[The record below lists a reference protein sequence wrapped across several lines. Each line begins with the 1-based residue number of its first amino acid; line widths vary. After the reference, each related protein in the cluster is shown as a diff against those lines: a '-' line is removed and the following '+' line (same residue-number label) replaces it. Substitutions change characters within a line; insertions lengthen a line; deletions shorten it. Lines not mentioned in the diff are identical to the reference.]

1 MANQEHLD
9 ILKQGRDVWNKWRKD
24 HPEIRPDLSDVNL
37 TQFNNANLSNTN
49 LSDTNL
55 SRTMLAFS
63 DLSGANLQRADILE
77 ATLLRANFDGA
88 NLDSTCFSF
97 SNLSEASFTNAIFIN
112 RVIING
118 ANLSKADLS
127 NCDLSGANFS
137 DCNLS
142 KANLSSANLTGT
154 NLSRAILIETN
165 MRNATL
171 TGCSIFGISAWGVE
185 LEGATQSSLV
195 ITPANEPT
203 ITVDNLKVAQF
214 IYLLLNNH
222 EIRDVIDTITSK
234 VVLILGRFTDER
246 KKVLDT
252 LRDELRRRNYLPV
265 LFDFDKPA
273 NRDITETV
281 STLAHLARFII
292 VDLTDPSSA
301 PHEVATIV
309 PHCIVPVQPLLSLQ
323 PLIEYAMFQDLRR
336 RHPWVLPTFR
346 YHDTTDLLASLK
358 EHIIEPVD
366 QKAKE
371 LAQQ

>member
-1 MANQEHLD
+1 MANQQHLN
-9 ILKQGRDVWNKWRKD
+9 ILKQGVDVWNKWREEHRD
-24 HPEIRPDLSDVNL
+24 IQPDLSSADISQVNL
-37 TQFNNANLSNTN
+37 MGADLRRANLY
-49 LSDTNL
+49 
-55 SRTMLAFS
+55 
-63 DLSGANLQRADILE
+63 
-77 ATLLRANFDGA
+77 ATSL
-88 NLDSTCFSF
+88 
-97 SNLSEASFTNAIFIN
+97 
-112 RVIING
+112 NG
-118 ANLSKADLS
+118 ANLSYANLNQADLIRVNFIVADLS
-127 NCDLSGANFS
+127 YANLSRS
-137 DCNLS
+137 NLS
-142 KANLSSANLTGT
+142 KADFSGANLSH
-154 NLSRAILIETN
+154 AILNESILVRTN
-165 MRNATL
+165 FTGATL
-171 TGCSIFGISAWGVE
+171 TDCHIFGISVWGVE
-185 LEGATQSSLV
+185 LQGATQNNLV
-195 ITPANEPT
+195 LTARDEPT

-323 PLIEYAMFQDLRR
+323 PLIIEGKAVERREYAMFQDLRR

-358 EHIIEPVD
+358 EHIIEPVE

>member
-1 MANQEHLD
+1 MANQQHLN
-9 ILKQGRDVWNKWRKD
+9 ILKQGVDVWNKWREEHRD
-24 HPEIRPDLSDVNL
+24 IQPDLSSADISQVNL
-37 TQFNNANLSNTN
+37 MGADLRRANLY
-49 LSDTNL
+49 
-55 SRTMLAFS
+55 
-63 DLSGANLQRADILE
+63 
-77 ATLLRANFDGA
+77 ATSL
-88 NLDSTCFSF
+88 
-97 SNLSEASFTNAIFIN
+97 
-112 RVIING
+112 NG
-118 ANLSKADLS
+118 ANLSYANLNQADLIRVNFIVADLS
-127 NCDLSGANFS
+127 YANLSRS
-137 DCNLS
+137 NLS
-142 KANLSSANLTGT
+142 KADFSGANLSH
-154 NLSRAILIETN
+154 AILNESILVRTN
-165 MRNATL
+165 FTGATL
-171 TGCSIFGISAWGVE
+171 TDCHIFGISVWGVE
-185 LEGATQSSLV
+185 LQGATQNNLV
-195 ITPANEPT
+195 LTARDEPT

-281 STLAHLARFII
+281 SSLAHLARFII

-323 PLIEYAMFQDLRR
+323 PLIIEGKAVERREYAMFQDLRR

-358 EHIIEPVD
+358 EHIIEPVE